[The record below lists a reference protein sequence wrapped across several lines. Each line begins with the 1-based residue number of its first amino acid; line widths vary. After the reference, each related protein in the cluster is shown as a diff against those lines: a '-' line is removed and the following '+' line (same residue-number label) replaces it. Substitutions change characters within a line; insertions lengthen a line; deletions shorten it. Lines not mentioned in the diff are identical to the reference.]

1 MNITDRQLEII
12 QAAGKLLASKGM
24 SGLTVKTLAAE
35 MGFVESALYRHFKSK
50 DDILVLMLEYLYQ
63 NIQERF
69 EPILTQDIDAKAKL
83 VQIFDSQFRYFRD
96 NPHFVI
102 VVLSDGLIDESE
114 GMRNQIIKMFLYKI
128 QIINELVS
136 QCITHGKM
144 QPVLA
149 QETLIHFLMGGF
161 RLTMFKWKTLKF
173 SFDLVNEGN
182 QMIDDFF
189 TLVTQ
194 NTKNAN

>member
-12 QAAGKLLASKGM
+12 QAAGKRLASNGL
-24 SGLTVKTLAAE
+24 SGLTVKTLAAD

-69 EPILTQDIDAKAKL
+69 EPILAQDVDAKTKL
-83 VQIFDSQFRYFRD
+83 VQIFDSQFRYFKE

-136 QCITHGKM
+136 QSITQGKM
-144 QPVLA
+144 QSELP

-161 RLTMFKWKTLKF
+161 RLTMFKWKTLRF
-173 SFDLVNEGN
+173 SFDLVKEGN

-194 NTKNAN
+194 NAE

>member
-1 MNITDRQLEII
+1 MSITDRQLEII
-12 QAAGKLLASKGM
+12 QAAGKLLASKGL

-69 EPILTQDIDAKAKL
+69 EPILAQEVDVKTKL
-83 VQIFDSQFRYFRD
+83 VQIFDSQFRYFKE

-136 QCITHGKM
+136 QCISNGKI
-144 QPVLA
+144 QPVLP
-149 QETLIHFLMGGF
+149 QDTLIHFLMGGF
-161 RLTMFKWKTLKF
+161 RLTMFKWKALKF
-173 SFDLVNEGN
+173 SFDLVKEGN

-194 NTKNAN
+194 NAKN

>member
-12 QAAGKLLASKGM
+12 QAAGKLLASKGL
-24 SGLTVKTLAAE
+24 SGLTVKTLAGE

-69 EPILTQDIDAKAKL
+69 EPILAQDVDAKTKL
-83 VQIFDSQFRYFRD
+83 VQIFDSQFRYFKE

-114 GMRNQIIKMFLYKI
+114 DMRNQIIKMFLYKI

-136 QCITHGKM
+136 QCMMDGRI
-144 QPVLA
+144 QAVLP
-149 QETLIHFLMGGF
+149 QEKLIHFMMGGF

-173 SFDLVNEGN
+173 SFDLVKEGN

-194 NTKNAN
+194 NAK

>member
-12 QAAGKLLASKGM
+12 QAAGKRLAGNGL
-24 SGLTVKTLAAE
+24 SGLTVKTLAAD

-69 EPILTQDIDAKAKL
+69 EPILAQEADAKTKL
-83 VQIFDSQFRYFRD
+83 VQIFDSQFRYFKD
-96 NPHFVI
+96 NPHFVM

-114 GMRNQIIKMFLYKI
+114 SIRNQIIKMFLYKI

-136 QCITHGKM
+136 ECITHGKI
-144 QPVLA
+144 QPVLP
-149 QETLIHFLMGGF
+149 QESLIHFLMGGF

-173 SFDLVNEGN
+173 SFDLDKEGN
-182 QMIDDFF
+182 QMIEDFF
-189 TLVTQ
+189 TLVSQ
-194 NTKNAN
+194 KYE

>member
-12 QAAGKLLASKGM
+12 QAAGKLLASKGL

-69 EPILTQDIDAKAKL
+69 EPILAQNADSKTKL

-136 QCITHGKM
+136 QCISNGKI
-144 QPVLA
+144 QPVLL

-173 SFDLVNEGN
+173 SFDLVKEGN

-194 NTKNAN
+194 NAK

>member
-12 QAAGKLLASKGM
+12 QAAGKLLASKGL

-69 EPILTQDIDAKAKL
+69 EPILAQEVDAKTKL
-83 VQIFDSQFRYFRD
+83 VQIFDSQFRYFKD

-114 GMRNQIIKMFLYKI
+114 GMRNQVIKMFLYKI

-136 QCITHGKM
+136 QCITNGNM
-144 QPVLA
+144 EPVLP

-173 SFDLVNEGN
+173 SFDLVKEGN

-194 NTKNAN
+194 NAK

>member
-12 QAAGKLLASKGM
+12 EAAGKLLASRGM

-69 EPILTQDIDAKAKL
+69 EPILAQDVDAKTKL
-83 VQIFDSQFRYFRD
+83 IQIFDSQFRYFKD

-136 QCITHGKM
+136 QCIKNGKI
-144 QPVLA
+144 QPVLPK
-149 QETLIHFLMGGF
+149 ETLIHFLMGGF

-182 QMIDDFF
+182 QMINDFF

-194 NTKNAN
+194 NAKN

>member
-1 MNITDRQLEII
+1 MNITERQLEII
-12 QAAGKLLASKGM
+12 QAAGKLLASKGL

-50 DDILVLMLEYLYQ
+50 DDILVLMLEHLYQ

-69 EPILTQDIDAKAKL
+69 EPILAQEADAKTKL
-83 VQIFDSQFRYFRD
+83 VQIFDSQFRYFKE

-128 QIINELVS
+128 QIINELIS
-136 QCITHGKM
+136 QYITQGKM
-144 QPVLA
+144 QSVLH

-161 RLTMFKWKTLKF
+161 RLTMFKWKTLRF
-173 SFDLVNEGN
+173 SFDLVKEGN
-182 QMIDDFF
+182 QMIEDFF
-189 TLVTQ
+189 TLFTQ
-194 NTKNAN
+194 NAK

>member
-12 QAAGKLLASKGM
+12 QAAGKLLASKGL

-69 EPILTQDIDAKAKL
+69 EPILAQEVDAKTKL
-83 VQIFDSQFRYFRD
+83 VQIFDSQFRYFKD

-114 GMRNQIIKMFLYKI
+114 GMRNQIIKMILYKI

-136 QCITHGKM
+136 QCITNGNM
-144 QPVLA
+144 EPVLP

-173 SFDLVNEGN
+173 SFDLVKEGN

-194 NTKNAN
+194 NAK

>member
-1 MNITDRQLEII
+1 M
-12 QAAGKLLASKGM
+12 
-24 SGLTVKTLAAE
+24 
-35 MGFVESALYRHFKSK
+35 
-50 DDILVLMLEYLYQ
+50 EYLYQ

-69 EPILTQDIDAKAKL
+69 EPILAQEVDAKTKL
-83 VQIFDSQFRYFRD
+83 VQIFDSQFRYFKD

-102 VVLSDGLIDESE
+102 VILSDGLIDESE
-114 GMRNQIIKMFLYKI
+114 GMRNQVIKMFLYKI

-136 QCITHGKM
+136 QCITNGNM
-144 QPVLA
+144 EPVLP

-173 SFDLVNEGN
+173 SFDLVKEGN

-189 TLVTQ
+189 KLVTQ
-194 NTKNAN
+194 NAK

>member
-12 QAAGKLLASKGM
+12 QAAGKLLASKGL

-69 EPILTQDIDAKAKL
+69 EPILAQEVDAKTKL
-83 VQIFDSQFRYFRD
+83 VQIFDSQFRYFKD

-114 GMRNQIIKMFLYKI
+114 GMRNQVIKMFLYKI

-136 QCITHGKM
+136 QCITNGNM
-144 QPVLA
+144 EQVLP

-173 SFDLVNEGN
+173 SFDLVKEGN

-194 NTKNAN
+194 NAK

>member
-12 QAAGKLLASKGM
+12 QAAGKLLASKGL

-69 EPILTQDIDAKAKL
+69 EPILAQEVDAKTKL
-83 VQIFDSQFRYFRD
+83 VQIFDSQFRYFKD

-102 VVLSDGLIDESE
+102 VILSDGLIDESE
-114 GMRNQIIKMFLYKI
+114 GMRNQVIKMFLYKI

-136 QCITHGKM
+136 QCIANGNM
-144 QPVLA
+144 EPVLP

-173 SFDLVNEGN
+173 SFDLVKEGN

-189 TLVTQ
+189 KLVTQ
-194 NTKNAN
+194 NAK

>member
-12 QAAGKLLASKGM
+12 QAAGKRLASNGL
-24 SGLTVKTLAAE
+24 SGLTVKTLAAD

-69 EPILTQDIDAKAKL
+69 EPILAQDVDAKTKL
-83 VQIFDSQFRYFRD
+83 VQIFDSQFRYFKE

-128 QIINELVS
+128 QIINELVNQS
-136 QCITHGKM
+136 MTQRKM
-144 QPVLA
+144 QSELP

-161 RLTMFKWKTLKF
+161 RLTMFKWKTLRF
-173 SFDLVNEGN
+173 SFDLVKEGN
-182 QMIDDFF
+182 QMINDFF

-194 NTKNAN
+194 NAE

>member
-12 QAAGKLLASKGM
+12 EAAGKLLASRGM

-69 EPILTQDIDAKAKL
+69 EPILAQDVDAKTKL
-83 VQIFDSQFRYFRD
+83 IQIFDSQFRYFKD

-136 QCITHGKM
+136 QCISNGKI
-144 QPVLA
+144 QPVLP
-149 QETLIHFLMGGF
+149 QVTLIHFLMGGF
-161 RLTMFKWKTLKF
+161 RLTMFKWKALKF
-173 SFDLVNEGN
+173 SFDLVKEGD

-194 NTKNAN
+194 NAK

>member
-1 MNITDRQLEII
+1 MSITDRQLEII
-12 QAAGKLLASKGM
+12 QVAGKLLASKGM

-69 EPILTQDIDAKAKL
+69 EPILAQDVDAKTKL
-83 VQIFDSQFRYFRD
+83 VMIFDSQFRYFED

-114 GMRNQIIKMFLYKI
+114 GMRNQIIKIFLYKI
-128 QIINELVS
+128 QIINELVDQS
-136 QCITHGKM
+136 ISYGKM
-144 QPVLA
+144 QPVLP
-149 QETLIHFLMGGF
+149 QETLIHFMMGGF

-173 SFDLVNEGN
+173 SFDLVKEGN

-194 NTKNAN
+194 NAK

>member
-12 QAAGKLLASKGM
+12 EASGKLLANRGI

-63 NIQERF
+63 NIQQRF
-69 EPILTQDIDAKAKL
+69 EPILSEDIDAKSKL
-83 VQIFDSQFRYFRD
+83 KAIFDSQFRFFKE

-102 VVLSDGLIDESE
+102 VVLSDGIIDESE
-114 GMRNQIIKMFLYKI
+114 GMRNPIIKMFLYKI
-128 QIINELVS
+128 RIINDLIS
-136 QCITHGKM
+136 QCILDGQM
-144 QPVLA
+144 EPILA

-173 SFDLVNEGN
+173 SFDLVKEGN

-189 TLVTQ
+189 ILVTQ
-194 NTKNAN
+194 NSKL

>member
-12 QAAGKLLASKGM
+12 QAAGKRLAGNGL
-24 SGLTVKTLAAE
+24 SGLTVKTLAAD

-69 EPILTQDIDAKAKL
+69 EPILAQDVDAKTKL
-83 VQIFDSQFRYFRD
+83 VQIFDSQFRYFKD
-96 NPHFVI
+96 NPHFVM

-114 GMRNQIIKMFLYKI
+114 GIRNQIIKMFLYKI

-136 QCITHGKM
+136 ECIKNGKI
-144 QPVLA
+144 QSVLP

-173 SFDLVNEGN
+173 SFDLVKEGN

-194 NTKNAN
+194 NTKK

>member
-12 QAAGKLLASKGM
+12 QAAGKLLASKGL

-69 EPILTQDIDAKAKL
+69 EPILVQDVDAKTKL
-83 VQIFDSQFRYFRD
+83 VQIFDSQFRYFKD

-114 GMRNQIIKMFLYKI
+114 GMRNQVIKMFLYKI

-136 QCITHGKM
+136 QCITNGNM
-144 QPVLA
+144 EPVLP

-173 SFDLVNEGN
+173 SFDLVKEGN
-182 QMIDDFF
+182 QMINDFF
-189 TLVTQ
+189 TMVTQ
-194 NTKNAN
+194 NAK

>member
-12 QAAGKLLASKGM
+12 QAAGKLLASKGL

-69 EPILTQDIDAKAKL
+69 EPILVQDLDAKTKL
-83 VQIFDSQFRYFRD
+83 VQIFDSQFRYFKD

-114 GMRNQIIKMFLYKI
+114 GMRNQVIKMFLYKI

-136 QCITHGKM
+136 QCITNGNM
-144 QPVLA
+144 EPVLP

-161 RLTMFKWKTLKF
+161 RLTMFKWKTLRF
-173 SFDLVNEGN
+173 SFDLVKEGN

-194 NTKNAN
+194 NAK

>member
-12 QAAGKLLASKGM
+12 QAAGKLLASKGL

-69 EPILTQDIDAKAKL
+69 EPILAQDVDAKTKL

-128 QIINELVS
+128 QIINDLVS
-136 QCITHGKM
+136 QCISNGRI
-144 QPVLA
+144 QPVLL

-173 SFDLVNEGN
+173 SFDLVKEGN

-194 NTKNAN
+194 NAK

>member
-12 QAAGKLLASKGM
+12 QAAGKLLASKGL

-69 EPILTQDIDAKAKL
+69 EPILAQDVDAKTKL
-83 VQIFDSQFRYFRD
+83 VQIFDSQFRYFKD

-136 QCITHGKM
+136 QCIM
-144 QPVLA
+144 DERIQAVLP
-149 QETLIHFLMGGF
+149 QETLIHFMMGGF

-173 SFDLVNEGN
+173 SFDLVKEGN

-194 NTKNAN
+194 NAK

>member
-1 MNITDRQLEII
+1 MTITDRQLEII
-12 QAAGKLLASKGM
+12 QAAGKRLAGNGL
-24 SGLTVKTLAAE
+24 SGLTVKTLAAD

-69 EPILTQDIDAKAKL
+69 EPILAQEADAKTKL
-83 VQIFDSQFRYFRD
+83 VQIFDSQFRYFKD
-96 NPHFVI
+96 NPHFVM

-114 GMRNQIIKMFLYKI
+114 SIRNQIIKMFLYKI

-136 QCITHGKM
+136 ECITHGKI
-144 QPVLA
+144 QPVLP
-149 QETLIHFLMGGF
+149 QESLIHFLMGGF

-173 SFDLVNEGN
+173 SFDLDKEGN
-182 QMIDDFF
+182 QMIEDFF
-189 TLVTQ
+189 TLVSQ
-194 NTKNAN
+194 KYE

>member
-12 QAAGKLLASKGM
+12 QAAGKLLASKGL

-69 EPILTQDIDAKAKL
+69 EPILVQDVDAKTKL
-83 VQIFDSQFRYFRD
+83 VQIFDSQFRYFKD

-114 GMRNQIIKMFLYKI
+114 GMRNQVIKMFLYKI

-136 QCITHGKM
+136 HCITNGNM
-144 QPVLA
+144 EPVLP

-173 SFDLVNEGN
+173 SFDLVKEGN

-194 NTKNAN
+194 NAK

>member
-12 QAAGKLLASKGM
+12 QAAGKLLASKGL

-69 EPILTQDIDAKAKL
+69 EPILVQDVDAKTKL
-83 VQIFDSQFRYFRD
+83 VQIFDSQFRYFKD

-114 GMRNQIIKMFLYKI
+114 GMRNQVIKMFLYKI

-136 QCITHGKM
+136 QCITNGNM
-144 QPVLA
+144 EPVLP

-173 SFDLVNEGN
+173 SFDLVQEGN

-194 NTKNAN
+194 NAK

>member
-12 QAAGKLLASKGM
+12 QAAGKLLASKGL

-50 DDILVLMLEYLYQ
+50 DDILVLMLEYLFQ

-69 EPILTQDIDAKAKL
+69 EPILAQNADSKTKL
-83 VQIFDSQFRYFRD
+83 VQIFDSQFRYFKD

-136 QCITHGKM
+136 QCISNGKI
-144 QPVLA
+144 QPVLL

-173 SFDLVNEGN
+173 SFDLVKEGN

-194 NTKNAN
+194 NAK

>member
-12 QAAGKLLASKGM
+12 QAAGKLLASKGL

-69 EPILTQDIDAKAKL
+69 EPILAQDVDAKTKL

-136 QCITHGKM
+136 QCISNGKI
-144 QPVLA
+144 QPVLL

-173 SFDLVNEGN
+173 SFDLVKEGN

-194 NTKNAN
+194 NAK

>member
-1 MNITDRQLEII
+1 MNITDRQLAII
-12 QAAGKLLASKGM
+12 GATGKLIASKGM

-69 EPILTQDIDAKAKL
+69 DSILAENVDAETKLKA
-83 VQIFDSQFRYFRD
+83 IFDSQFQYFKK
-96 NPHFVI
+96 NPHFVM

-128 QIINELVS
+128 QIINQLVS
-136 QCITHGKM
+136 ECISKGKFNPIIN
-144 QPVLA
+144 QDSLV
-149 QETLIHFLMGGF
+149 HFLMGGF
-161 RLTMFKWKTLKF
+161 RLTMFKWKSLKF
-173 SFDLVNEGN
+173 SFDLVTEGN

-189 TLVTQ
+189 TLITQ
-194 NTKNAN
+194 KVKQ

>member
-12 QAAGKLLASKGM
+12 QAAGKLLASKGL

-69 EPILTQDIDAKAKL
+69 EPILAQEVDAKTKL
-83 VQIFDSQFRYFRD
+83 AQIFDSQFRYFKD

-114 GMRNQIIKMFLYKI
+114 GMRNQVIKMFLYKI

-136 QCITHGKM
+136 QCITNGNM
-144 QPVLA
+144 EPVLP

-173 SFDLVNEGN
+173 SFDLVKEGN

-194 NTKNAN
+194 NAK

>member
-1 MNITDRQLEII
+1 MNITDRQLAII
-12 QAAGKLLASKGM
+12 GATGKLIASKGM

-69 EPILTQDIDAKAKL
+69 DSILAENVDAEMKLKA
-83 VQIFDSQFRYFRD
+83 IFDSQFQYFKK
-96 NPHFVI
+96 NPHFVM

-128 QIINELVS
+128 QIINQLVS
-136 QCITHGKM
+136 ECISKGKFNPIIN
-144 QPVLA
+144 QDSLV
-149 QETLIHFLMGGF
+149 HFLMGGF
-161 RLTMFKWKTLKF
+161 RLTMFKWKSLKF
-173 SFDLVNEGN
+173 SFDLVTEGN

-194 NTKNAN
+194 KAKQ

>member
-12 QAAGKLLASKGM
+12 QAAGKLLASKGL

-69 EPILTQDIDAKAKL
+69 EPILAQEVDAKTKL
-83 VQIFDSQFRYFRD
+83 VQIFDSQFRYFKD

-128 QIINELVS
+128 QIINELVN
-136 QCITHGKM
+136 QCITNGNM
-144 QPVLA
+144 EPVLP

-173 SFDLVNEGN
+173 SFDLIKEGN

-189 TLVTQ
+189 TLVSQ
-194 NTKNAN
+194 NAKN

>member
-12 QAAGKLLASKGM
+12 QAAGKRLAGNGL
-24 SGLTVKTLAAE
+24 SGLTVKTLAAD

-69 EPILTQDIDAKAKL
+69 EPILDQEADAKTKL
-83 VQIFDSQFRYFRD
+83 VQIFDSQFRYFKD
-96 NPHFVI
+96 NPHFVM

-114 GMRNQIIKMFLYKI
+114 SIRNQIIKMFLYKI

-136 QCITHGKM
+136 ECITHGKI
-144 QPVLA
+144 QPVLP
-149 QETLIHFLMGGF
+149 QESLIHFLMGGF

-173 SFDLVNEGN
+173 SFDLDKEGN
-182 QMIDDFF
+182 QMIEDFF
-189 TLVTQ
+189 TLVSQ
-194 NTKNAN
+194 KYE

>member
-12 QAAGKLLASKGM
+12 QAAGKLLASKGL

-69 EPILTQDIDAKAKL
+69 EPILAQEVDAKTKL
-83 VQIFDSQFRYFRD
+83 VQIFDSQFRYFKD

-102 VVLSDGLIDESE
+102 VILSDGLIDESE
-114 GMRNQIIKMFLYKI
+114 GMRNQVIKMFLYKI

-136 QCITHGKM
+136 QCITNGNIE
-144 QPVLA
+144 PVLP

-173 SFDLVNEGN
+173 SFDLVKEGN

-194 NTKNAN
+194 NAK

>member
-12 QAAGKLLASKGM
+12 QAAGKLLASKGL
-24 SGLTVKTLAAE
+24 SGLTVKTLAVE

-69 EPILTQDIDAKAKL
+69 EPILAQEVDAKTKL
-83 VQIFDSQFRYFRD
+83 VQIFDSQFRYFND

-114 GMRNQIIKMFLYKI
+114 GMRNQVIKMFLYKI

-136 QCITHGKM
+136 QCITNGNM
-144 QPVLA
+144 EPVLP

-173 SFDLVNEGN
+173 SFDLVKEGN

-194 NTKNAN
+194 NAK

>member
-1 MNITDRQLEII
+1 MNITDRQLAII
-12 QAAGKLLASKGM
+12 GATGKLIASKGM

-69 EPILTQDIDAKAKL
+69 DSILAENVDAETKLKA
-83 VQIFDSQFRYFRD
+83 IFDSQFQYFKK
-96 NPHFVI
+96 NPHFVM

-128 QIINELVS
+128 QIINQLVS
-136 QCITHGKM
+136 ECISSGKFNPIIN
-144 QPVLA
+144 QDSLV
-149 QETLIHFLMGGF
+149 HFLMGGF
-161 RLTMFKWKTLKF
+161 RLTMFKWKSLKF
-173 SFDLVNEGN
+173 SFDLVTEGN

-189 TLVTQ
+189 TLITQ
-194 NTKNAN
+194 KVKQ